1 MITRCV
7 LYFVVA
13 VGLLVALILVGTLI
27 EQHPRIFLGIGICAL
42 AAICYVE
49 LDHELGTEAKRGY

>member
-1 MITRCV
+1 MISRCV

-49 LDHELGTEAKRGY
+49 LGHELGTEAKRGY